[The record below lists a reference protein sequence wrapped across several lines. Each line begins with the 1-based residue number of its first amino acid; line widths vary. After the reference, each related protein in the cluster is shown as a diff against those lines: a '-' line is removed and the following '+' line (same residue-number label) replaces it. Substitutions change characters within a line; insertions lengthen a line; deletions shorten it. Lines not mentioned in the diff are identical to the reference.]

1 MAIDSKTNQDVK
13 ISLPFVVKPNDQGST
28 IGLSIVKNDQ
38 FIQSAIDLAFQHG
51 NKVIIEK
58 FISGRELTIPI
69 INEDAYPIVE
79 INPKNNFYD
88 YECKYTPGMSEYLC
102 PADLEQ
108 NLVEKIEANTMQLF
122 Q

>member
-1 MAIDSKTNQDVK
+1 MV
-13 ISLPFVVKPNDQGST
+13 
-28 IGLSIVKNDQ
+28 
-38 FIQSAIDLAFQHG
+38 

-79 INPKNNFYD
+79 INPVNNYYD
-88 YECKYTPGMSEYLC
+88 YECKYTPGMSEYIC

-108 NLVEKIEANTMQLF
+108 TLVKK
-122 Q
+122 